1 MKKFKRNTNLTQGYL
16 QRAAYRYLERYATT
30 EANLIFI
37 LTRKAERILAEQED
51 RDEKLNE
58 AVHWIKEIVE
68 KCVKHGLVDDKLYAE
83 ARVNAFLNAGNS
95 LPIMRNKLRAKG
107 VPADIINQVIEALMS
122 STPNVNLKSCV
133 KYAKKRRFG
142 PYRIRNAKENT
153 DKKEQASMARAGFS
167 YDETMRV
174 LKASRDELDDIL
186 YENP

>member
-37 LTRKAERILAEQED
+37 LTRKAERILLEQED
-51 RDEKLNE
+51 RDDKLSE
-58 AVHWIKEIVE
+58 ATHWIKGIVE
-68 KCVKHGLVDDKLYAE
+68 KCVKNGLVDDKLYAK
-83 ARVNAFLNAGNS
+83 ARLNAFLNAGNS

-107 VPADIINQVIEALMS
+107 VPAHIINQVIEELMS
-122 STPNVNLKSCV
+122 NSPQVNLKSCI
-133 KYAKKRRFG
+133 KYARKRRFG
-142 PYRIRNAKENT
+142 PYT
-153 DKKEQASMARAGFS
+153 DKKEQAAMARAGFS
-167 YDETMRV
+167 YDEAMRI

>member
-37 LTRKAERILAEQED
+37 LTRKAERILLEQED
-51 RDEKLNE
+51 RDDKLSE
-58 AVHWIKEIVE
+58 ATHWIKGIVE
-68 KCVKHGLVDDKLYAE
+68 KCVKNGLVDDKLYAK

-107 VPADIINQVIEALMS
+107 VPAHIINQVIEELMS
-122 STPNVNLKSCV
+122 NSPQVNLKSCI
-133 KYAKKRRFG
+133 KYARKRRFG
-142 PYRIRNAKENT
+142 PYRIRDAKEDT
-153 DKKEQASMARAGFS
+153 DKKEQAAMARAGFS
-167 YDETMRV
+167 YDEAMRI